1 VTARVADAL
10 SGTAVVL
17 TPGDSLAKTRA
28 VMTARQVDHVAV
40 VADGRLLGLATA
52 PDVDAAHP
60 SLATTLRVQEIRA
73 ALDAIP
79 VALVV
84 RDVPAVALSTPLAE
98 AARLMRE
105 GGLSALPVLRGDAVV
120 GVLTDLDVLAWMSA
134 EAPETGPVSPHFT
147 IPSSSGN
154 A

>member
-1 VTARVADAL
+1 MTARVADAL

-60 SLATTLRVQEIRA
+60 SLATTLSVQEIRA

-84 RDVPAVALSTPLAE
+84 RDVPAVALSTLAE

>member
-1 VTARVADAL
+1 
-10 SGTAVVL
+10 
-17 TPGDSLAKTRA
+17 
-28 VMTARQVDHVAV
+28 
-40 VADGRLLGLATA
+40 
-52 PDVDAAHP
+52 
-60 SLATTLRVQEIRA
+60 
-73 ALDAIP
+73 
-79 VALVV
+79 
-84 RDVPAVALSTPLAE
+84 LSTLAE

-134 EAPETGPVSPHFT
+134 EAPETGPVSPDFT